1 MFSIHSKDI
10 KMIKLIFQI
19 VWHFI
24 MRPDKILITIALPLI
39 MLITGN
45 YEQNLFEYKKFML
58 DKY

>member
-1 MFSIHSKDI
+1 
-10 KMIKLIFQI
+10 MIKLIFQI
-19 VWHFI
+19 MWHFI
-24 MRPDKILITIALPLI
+24 RRPDKILITIALPLI